1 MAIKICKNPALNKVI
16 KYTVD
21 LGVTVEDELLN
32 PVEIVDYLRSS
43 MKIDNLKGNLGSDI
57 TISLAGNKNVVIATR
72 LRIAKR
78 YIKYL
83 LKKVLNKM
91 GILEYLKINATEKNA
106 YKVKY
111 LKAETKATA

>member
-1 MAIKICKNPALNKVI
+1 MTVKICKNPALNKVV

-32 PVEIVDYLRSS
+32 PQEIVDYLKTSI
-43 MKIDNLKGNLGSDI
+43 KVDNLKGNLGSDVVV
-57 TISLAGNKNVVIATR
+57 SQNGNKNIIISTR

-83 LKKVLNKM
+83 LKKVLKKM